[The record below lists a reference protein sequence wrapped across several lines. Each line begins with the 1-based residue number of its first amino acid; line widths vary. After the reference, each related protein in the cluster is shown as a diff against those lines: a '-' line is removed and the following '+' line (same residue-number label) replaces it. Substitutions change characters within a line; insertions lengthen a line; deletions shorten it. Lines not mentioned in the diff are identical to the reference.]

1 MSEQDE
7 RVGRLAAEERLRR
20 VRTACGGWP
29 ARTWSQDIHAWQ
41 VETFGPAT
49 SPHRA
54 FARARLEWDELS
66 RALCLDTTTE
76 AHCAEECADVAI
88 LLCRVAAS
96 LGFDLADEI
105 EKKMAINRARKWP
118 APGTGPSQHIEDP
131 PAP

>member
-49 SPHRA
+49 SPERA
-54 FARARLEWDELS
+54 FARCTKEWDELLL
-66 RALCLDTTTE
+66 ALHESGPADV
-76 AHCAEECADVAI
+76 AEECADVAI
-88 LLCRVAAS
+88 LLCRVAAA